1 MKKYSQKELL
11 KEGFWQ
17 GVGTFAKRATDVAKY
32 AAKTALPATTK
43 AVTDTKKTFGNVKT
57 LVTGGQLADDERYK
71 TMTPQLKQSI
81 EAGMAKM
88 GKPSSGRTPKHHTYD
103 NMNKIHTYEAYYKD
117 PTDFTEKTIYVNSSG
132 NEVQAPYKDKSKE
145 VTTEIVKSIKDG
157 LLRQNIR
164 LSFRPITYQS
174 YDPERKK
181 HIYKATVFNSAG
193 GEVGYYVD
201 KDGVILNPQTST
213 TPAPTPP
220 TNPPP
225 TP

>member
-17 GVGTFAKRATDVAKY
+17 GVGTFAKRAGNIAKY

-43 AVTDTKKTFGNVKT
+43 AVTDLRDTFKNVKT
-57 LVTGGQLADDERYK
+57 LATGG
-71 TMTPQLKQSI
+71 
-81 EAGMAKM
+81 
-88 GKPSSGRTPKHHTYD
+88 
-103 NMNKIHTYEAYYKD
+103 
-117 PTDFTEKTIYVNSSG
+117 
-132 NEVQAPYKDKSKE
+132 EVVDKSAQT
-145 VTTEIVKSIKDG
+145 VTPEITQSVKQG

-164 LSFRPITYQS
+164 LSFKPIAYQS
-174 YDPERKK
+174 YDQATRK
-181 HIYKATVFNSAG
+181 HIYKATVFDSAG
-193 GEVGYYVD
+193 KEVYYYVD